1 METSFLSGVIDTSN
15 VWSLGKTAFWDSLCF
30 PCLLSVSART
40 EGNWTLIRKD
50 RYSLPVQVQAEVL
63 NI

>member
-30 PCLLSVSART
+30 PCLLS
-40 EGNWTLIRKD
+40 
-50 RYSLPVQVQAEVL
+50 LPELKVTGPSSGRIDIAYL
-63 NI
+63 SRCRLRC